1 MKDQIRNRIEEL
13 WDAIGD
19 TKASIKESRNA
30 GVTNLTKMQELLEL
44 EIRYDEINFLYE
56 WQRKQDIKE
65 MGVNNG
71 L

>member
-30 GVTNLTKMQELLEL
+30 GVTNLAKMQELLEL

-56 WQRKQDIKE
+56 WQRTQDIKE
-65 MGVNNG
+65 MGV
-71 L
+71 